1 MQPVPEQG
9 EDKHAIEPTV
19 DRRDLRGR
27 ARARRRRRGGRRHPD
42 GRRQGRRRG
51 QPTASPSGWKDR
63 HGRPVHREHRS
74 ARDRPENAQA
84 GLKKRL
90 WARLDKM
97 GNIDRRERSLRSTS
111 RQSRATRQGQ
121 RRQYVVDFKTNVSP
135 CSWSA
140 SPFVPV
146 GNAPPHDPSALRR
159 RHRRAWRTS
168 RTYRSG
174 CTSSTSRPG
183 PADSNVHR
191 AGALLIRS
199 AAATAPAGPSP
210 RPGSGLLGARAV
222 EQLQQVVRR
231 QLHVLVAPLGR
242 AIDAGDQPGAVDA
255 AEIAVH
261 EGVAGLR
268 LLRRPLGEAE
278 VPFGVLVPGVGLQ
291 EGVLLA
297 GAGLDGA
304 PVASEDVLVGRDQA
318 PGAADAAIAPGSF
331 RVAPSPRRPSG
342 SPCRLARCGS
352 GDAVRLSRR
361 PVDPMS
367 TRQRATELLRA
378 GDRRGVD

>member
-1 MQPVPEQG
+1 ML
-9 EDKHAIEPTV
+9 V
-19 DRRDLRGR
+19 DR
-27 ARARRRRRGGRRHPD
+27 HPCSPAP
-42 GRRQGRRRG
+42 
-51 QPTASPSGWKDR
+51 PTAGPRSPQAWTAVTAAR
-63 HGRPVHREHRS
+63 ERPR
-74 ARDRPENAQA
+74 RPTGQGVRLPAQ
-84 GLKKRL
+84 R
-90 WARLDKM
+90 ARLDR
-97 GNIDRRERSLRSTS
+97 NSCRPCRCSADPVRR
-111 RQSRATRQGQ
+111 G
-121 RRQYVVDFKTNVSP
+121 D
-135 CSWSA
+135 
-140 SPFVPV
+140 
-146 GNAPPHDPSALRR
+146 GPPR
-159 RHRRAWRTS
+159 
-168 RTYRSG
+168 
-174 CTSSTSRPG
+174 
-183 PADSNVHR
+183 
-191 AGALLIRS
+191 
-199 AAATAPAGPSP
+199 GPSP

-242 AIDAGDQPGAVDA
+242 AVDAGDQPGAVDA

-367 TRQRATELLRA
+367 TRQRATELLRVA
-378 GDRRGVD
+378 SWGVIEQELAHALTRWWRAHPG

>member
-1 MQPVPEQG
+1 MSGPP
-9 EDKHAIEPTV
+9 
-19 DRRDLRGR
+19 
-27 ARARRRRRGGRRHPD
+27 RRR
-42 GRRQGRRRG
+42 
-51 QPTASPSGWKDR
+51 
-63 HGRPVHREHRS
+63 
-74 ARDRPENAQA
+74 
-84 GLKKRL
+84 
-90 WARLDKM
+90 
-97 GNIDRRERSLRSTS
+97 
-111 RQSRATRQGQ
+111 
-121 RRQYVVDFKTNVSP
+121 
-135 CSWSA
+135 
-140 SPFVPV
+140 
-146 GNAPPHDPSALRR
+146 PPR
-159 RHRRAWRTS
+159 
-168 RTYRSG
+168 
-174 CTSSTSRPG
+174 
-183 PADSNVHR
+183 
-191 AGALLIRS
+191 
-199 AAATAPAGPSP
+199 GPSP

-242 AIDAGDQPGAVDA
+242 AVDAGDQPGAVDA

-361 PVDPMS
+361 PVDPYVNAS
-367 TRQRATELLRA
+367 ASDRAASGWHRGAWIEQELAHALTRWWRAHPGWGAGGRHDRPPPGSGERLDRGRLIGGRA
-378 GDRRGVD
+378 GHRVGLWFSKTPLLGLAGVVVADDARLEARQGHGVLPGFGDAHDLRG